1 MSEFKKLVLKQ
12 FPAAAEPESTDS
24 RYWKKF
30 QNTVTIKEYGSVSY
44 VNFSPIRPYDVAV
57 TSGSRIQIYSSVNGE
72 VKKTISK
79 FKEAA
84 YGGTFR
90 NDGQLIAAGDKNG
103 SVKVFE
109 LTSRSILR
117 QFKGHTCATHV
128 SCFSPNGK
136 HILSA
141 SDDKTI
147 RCWDL
152 ATETAICVL
161 EGHEDYVRTATT
173 VQATPDLF
181 LSGSYDHTVRL
192 WDFRTQSCVM
202 KADHGSPVEHVLM
215 FPSGSSCIS
224 AGNNI
229 IKVWDVLQ
237 GGRLLTA
244 TSNHQKT
251 VTCLSFDSAHRRL
264 LSGSL
269 DRLVSRGCQEFF

>member
-103 SVKVFE
+103 SVKVCGFYKWNIK
-109 LTSRSILR
+109 LVTVKL
-117 QFKGHTCATHV
+117 
-128 SCFSPNGK
+128 SCRYLN
-136 HILSA
+136 
-141 SDDKTI
+141 
-147 RCWDL
+147 
-152 ATETAICVL
+152 
-161 EGHEDYVRTATT
+161 
-173 VQATPDLF
+173 
-181 LSGSYDHTVRL
+181 
-192 WDFRTQSCVM
+192 
-202 KADHGSPVEHVLM
+202 
-215 FPSGSSCIS
+215 
-224 AGNNI
+224 
-229 IKVWDVLQ
+229 
-237 GGRLLTA
+237 LLVD
-244 TSNHQKT
+244 QY
-251 VTCLSFDSAHRRL
+251 FDS
-264 LSGSL
+264 SK
-269 DRLVSRGCQEFF
+269 DILVQHM

>member
-103 SVKVFE
+103 SVKVCGFYKWNIK
-109 LTSRSILR
+109 LVTVKL
-117 QFKGHTCATHV
+117 
-128 SCFSPNGK
+128 SCRYLN
-136 HILSA
+136 
-141 SDDKTI
+141 
-147 RCWDL
+147 
-152 ATETAICVL
+152 
-161 EGHEDYVRTATT
+161 
-173 VQATPDLF
+173 
-181 LSGSYDHTVRL
+181 
-192 WDFRTQSCVM
+192 
-202 KADHGSPVEHVLM
+202 
-215 FPSGSSCIS
+215 
-224 AGNNI
+224 
-229 IKVWDVLQ
+229 
-237 GGRLLTA
+237 LLVD
-244 TSNHQKT
+244 QY
-251 VTCLSFDSAHRRL
+251 FDSSKDIL
-264 LSGSL
+264 GT
-269 DRLVSRGCQEFF
+269 